1 MIIVKSTSEQALY
14 FYSDSHF
21 PELYLLLK
29 ISTFTKYPVLLKI
42 SSYTQINQFFN
53 QGSILLTHPRKKMLK
68 TLLQPYSRIAINA
81 TFNKGDRDGSKS
93 EQIASSVKM
102 TVCGISEKIR
112 ILRDGELINVNL
124 IPF

>member
-53 QGSILLTHPRKKMLK
+53 QGSILLTPPRKE
-68 TLLQPYSRIAINA
+68 NA
-81 TFNKGDRDGSKS
+81 GDSLGKDSNFKRW
-93 EQIASSVKM
+93 
-102 TVCGISEKIR
+102 
-112 ILRDGELINVNL
+112 
-124 IPF
+124 